1 MGKKITVVEV
11 CPRDGWQ
18 NHKIPIPTET
28 KVKYIKEMID
38 YGATMFD
45 LVSFVSPKWVPQM
58 KDAAE
63 VLQESKKY
71 AKEIGK
77 DIEFMALTLNGK
89 GIENA
94 LKAGATSIQF
104 VISFNWKF

>member
-28 KVKYIKEMID
+28 KVKYIKQMID

-45 LVSFVSPKWVPQM
+45 RQPQM
-58 KDAAE
+58 GSSDEGCGRRPARK
-63 VLQESKKY
+63 
-71 AKEIGK
+71 
-77 DIEFMALTLNGK
+77 
-89 GIENA
+89 
-94 LKAGATSIQF
+94 
-104 VISFNWKF
+104 